1 MKDTISNRL
10 KKIMKERNLKQV
22 DLLKKSLPYQKELD
36 IKMGKSTLSQYVNG
50 VQTPDQNRIYLL
62 SKVLDVNEPWL
73 MGYDVSKKRVP
84 DEQRIDN
91 KSLLTRINEISSELV
106 ETRQERVLAFAEQ
119 HLTVQEEEKKGD
131 NIIHFNNYS
140 GQELQ
145 VNGFLSAG
153 TGETLFDDIAFK
165 MTYKGYIPPHDIA
178 LQVNGDSMEPMFE
191 NKQIIFVEKTTQIKS
206 GQIGVVIIDG
216 EAYLKKVF
224 INDDNIRLVSLN
236 KKYKD
241 MYFYKDHDVRLVGR
255 VIL

>member
-1 MKDTISNRL
+1 MNSFKNRL
-10 KKIMKERNLKQV
+10 KEIMSEKKMSQAELSRRTGIGRNSISDYLNGKYEAKQDKIF
-22 DLLKKSLPYQKELD
+22 LLAKALNISEA
-36 IKMGKSTLSQYVNG
+36 
-50 VQTPDQNRIYLL
+50 
-62 SKVLDVNEPWL
+62 WL
-73 MGYDVSKKRVP
+73 MGFEVSKEVEDANDNDDIHNK
-84 DEQRIDN
+84 ICN
-91 KSLLTRINEISSELV
+91 KSSMLEME
-106 ETRQERVLAFAEQ
+106 RQKRVLAFVEQ
-119 HLTVQEEEKKGD
+119 HLTVQQEEKKGD

-145 VNGFLSAG
+145 INGFLSAG

-165 MTYKGYIPPHDIA
+165 TTYKGYIPPHDIA

-241 MYFYKDHDVRLVGR
+241 MYFYQNHDVRLVGR
-255 VIL
+255 VII

>member
-1 MKDTISNRL
+1 MDNNYRNKVIATNIKKLIKDNKINQKKLANEIGIS
-10 KKIMKERNLKQV
+10 Q
-22 DLLKKSLPYQKELD
+22 
-36 IKMGKSTLSQYVNG
+36 STLSDYLNLRSNPSHG
-50 VQTPDQNRIYLL
+50 VIQKIADYFNVLKSDIDTTYKDDSDINTIY
-62 SKVLDVNEPWL
+62 N
-73 MGYDVSKKRVP
+73 
-84 DEQRIDN
+84 Q
-91 KSLLTRINEISSELV
+91 LTSI
-106 ETRQERVLAFAEQ
+106 RQKRVLAYAEQ

-140 GQELQ
+140 GQELE

-153 TGETLFDDIAFK
+153 TGETLFDDFAFK

-178 LQVNGDSMEPMFE
+178 LQVNGDSMEPIFE
-191 NKQIIFVEKTTQIKS
+191 NKQIIFVEKTTQIKN

-241 MYFYKDHDVRLVGR
+241 MYFYQNHDVRLVGR
-255 VIL
+255 VII

>member
-1 MKDTISNRL
+1 MTETSKRL
-10 KKIMKERNLKQV
+10 REVMKEKGLKQI
-22 DLLKKSLPYQKELD
+22 DILKMSEPYQKELN
-36 IKMGKSTLSQYVNG
+36 ISMSKSHLSQYVNG
-50 VQTPDQNRIYLL
+50 KSSPDQHKLYLL
-62 SKVLDVNEPWL
+62 SKTLDVGEAWL
-73 MGYDVSKKRVP
+73 MGYDVPRKRVS

-106 ETRQERVLAFAEQ
+106 ETRQKRVLAYAEQ

-165 MTYKGYIPPHDIA
+165 TIYKGYIPPHDIA

-241 MYFYKDHDVRLVGR
+241 KYFYQNHDVRLVGR
-255 VIL
+255 VII

>member
-1 MKDTISNRL
+1 MDNNYRNKVIATNIKKLIKDNKINQKKLANEIGIS
-10 KKIMKERNLKQV
+10 Q
-22 DLLKKSLPYQKELD
+22 
-36 IKMGKSTLSQYVNG
+36 STLSDYLNLRSNPSHG
-50 VQTPDQNRIYLL
+50 VIQKIADYFNVLKSDIDTTYKDDSDINTIY
-62 SKVLDVNEPWL
+62 N
-73 MGYDVSKKRVP
+73 
-84 DEQRIDN
+84 Q
-91 KSLLTRINEISSELV
+91 LTSI
-106 ETRQERVLAFAEQ
+106 RQKRVLAYAEQ

-140 GQELQ
+140 GQELE

-153 TGETLFDDIAFK
+153 TGETLFDDFAFK

-178 LQVNGDSMEPMFE
+178 LQVNGDSMEPIFE

-241 MYFYKDHDVRLVGR
+241 MYFYQNHDVRLVGR
-255 VIL
+255 VII

>member
-1 MKDTISNRL
+1 MGVGKGLKRLRKQSNLTMEELANDLNNKYPDVVKLTKGKISKWENEKEEPRL
-10 KKIMKERNLKQV
+10 
-22 DLLKKSLPYQKELD
+22 S
-36 IKMGKSTLSQYVNG
+36 SA
-50 VQTPDQNRIYLL
+50 
-62 SKVLDVNEPWL
+62 KVIADYFNVA
-73 MGYDVSKKRVP
+73 
-84 DEQRIDN
+84 
-91 KSLLTRINEISSELV
+91 INELYGEESSSNTLNQINEVASKLK
-106 ETRQERVLAFAEQ
+106 EIRQKRVLAYAEQ

-140 GQELQ
+140 GQDLEI
-145 VNGFLSAG
+145 NGFLSAG
-153 TGETLFDDIAFK
+153 TGETLFDDFAFK

-236 KKYKD
+236 TKYKD
-241 MYFYKDHDVRLVGR
+241 MFFYKDHDVRLVGR
-255 VIL
+255 VII